1 MKLRVLRGAAVA
13 TIATLATH
21 FAAYRIAVSDPEQR
35 GHVLAETGHGWTGML
50 WPAVIVAAAVLLAG
64 AFVSRKPGR
73 NTALGAK
80 TVYLAAAGAFLT
92 VETVERWTHMG
103 SVEGAAE
110 NLLTWQGG
118 LPVLLGLLL
127 LTAVSPLIVGIEHAV
142 REKIAALLCRPA
154 MTPTEQ
160 TRPGVTDETPALLAF
175 LTEVGSRGPPA
186 RRSPTTTISS

>member
-1 MKLRVLRGAAVA
+1 MNLRVLRGAAVA

-35 GHVLAETGHGWTGML
+35 AHVLAETGHGWTGML

-64 AFVSRKPGR
+64 AVVTRKPGR
-73 NTALGAK
+73 STALGAK
-80 TVYLAAAGAFLT
+80 AVYLAAAGAFLA
-92 VETVERWTHMG
+92 VETVERWSHTG
-103 SVEGAAE
+103 SIEGAAE

-127 LTAVSPLIVGIEHAV
+127 LTAVSPLIVRIERAV
-142 REKIAALLCRPA
+142 RETIAALLARP
-154 MTPTEQ
+154 TLTSTEQ
-160 TRPGVTDETPALLAF
+160 TCPGVTDETPTLLAF

-186 RRSPTTTISS
+186 HRSPATTISS